1 MPGTVCQIYKSK
13 HQESPGSASI
23 KATAVFSGGVLPGN
37 VILLNDDEFYK
48 VYYSGWPSK
57 KRFRWHSI
65 SSILYSVL
73 SEEWTLFPRAKT
85 TDELARLQKEISSK
99 KARGT
104 SVDVRTMYESAS
116 AVLSLEYALH
126 SITIVAVMVLFFII
140 LIGVINTLR
149 MTVRERTREIG
160 TIRAIG
166 MQKSDVMISFIL
178 ETFFLTLFSSL
189 TGTVLAFIAMKV
201 LTMFRIDA
209 AGNPVG
215 MMLVNER
222 LYFVP
227 VLSSVILFICL
238 IIAIAVVTAFFPA
251 RRAANLSA
259 AEALRHF
266 D

>member
-1 MPGTVCQIYKSK
+1 
-13 HQESPGSASI
+13 
-23 KATAVFSGGVLPGN
+23 
-37 VILLNDDEFYK
+37 
-48 VYYSGWPSK
+48 
-57 KRFRWHSI
+57 
-65 SSILYSVL
+65 
-73 SEEWTLFPRAKT
+73 
-85 TDELARLQKEISSK
+85 
-99 KARGT
+99 
-104 SVDVRTMYESAS
+104 
-116 AVLSLEYALH
+116 
-126 SITIVAVMVLFFII
+126 
-140 LIGVINTLR
+140 

-189 TGTVLAFIAMKV
+189 AGTVLAFVAMKV
-201 LTMFRIDA
+201 LSMFRIDA